1 MKLTFGTA
9 VGQSVRENIAMF
21 QELQRGGVCVMG
33 SGRCAE
39 HNRRLV
45 RTVTMKRV
53 SEKDEKG
60 DTKWVMREVTTLTCP
75 GSTVGQ
81 PEDRGSAQTVISNES
96 GVTNKR
102 RRLYSMFEMN
112 QPREGEPGVGNNED
126 ILLDKTR

>member
-1 MKLTFGTA
+1 
-9 VGQSVRENIAMF
+9 
-21 QELQRGGVCVMG
+21 
-33 SGRCAE
+33 
-39 HNRRLV
+39 
-45 RTVTMKRV
+45 MKRV

-96 GVTNKR
+96 GVTNKK

-112 QPREGEPGVGNNED
+112 QPREGEPEVRNNED